1 MSKRERPGYPR
12 VGEWPLDDEI
22 VALRL
27 FGTDQIYELAS
38 GAGVQTVGSSPT
50 CDLVLRNQGGTVA
63 ARHARLV
70 RRHERWLIQAVAD
83 APVLRDLVALREFP
97 LIPGIE
103 VKVGDRTLIAES
115 ERSRALH
122 RLLTRVVG
130 FGPEQRGNVDRTL
143 HRVLIAASG
152 RRALMLCGEGDLTHV
167 ARQIHERTLADQ
179 PFVVCDPRRAPNAG
193 SGHKPRSIANPMH
206 ALAAAAGGTLCL
218 HAQRLPQ
225 GFQRIVQRWR
235 GSETRVHL
243 VLCTSASAR
252 VLETVA
258 DALVL
263 VPLYLRWRDRV
274 RIIHDVAAEAAIELG
289 IAGAAVSDADRQI
302 ILACDATTLSELET
316 VTRRLVAIRHWADLG
331 RGGLTRAAEKLGI
344 AHATLTEWAERR
356 GLITVHHRKA
366 VSRRPV
372 RIVRS
377 ATARPR
383 HA

>member
-1 MSKRERPGYPR
+1 
-12 VGEWPLDDEI
+12 
-22 VALRL
+22 
-27 FGTDQIYELAS
+27 
-38 GAGVQTVGSSPT
+38 
-50 CDLVLRNQGGTVA
+50 
-63 ARHARLV
+63 
-70 RRHERWLIQAVAD
+70 
-83 APVLRDLVALREFP
+83 
-97 LIPGIE
+97 
-103 VKVGDRTLIAES
+103 
-115 ERSRALH
+115 
-122 RLLTRVVG
+122 
-130 FGPEQRGNVDRTL
+130 
-143 HRVLIAASG
+143 
-152 RRALMLCGEGDLTHV
+152 MLCGEGDLTHV